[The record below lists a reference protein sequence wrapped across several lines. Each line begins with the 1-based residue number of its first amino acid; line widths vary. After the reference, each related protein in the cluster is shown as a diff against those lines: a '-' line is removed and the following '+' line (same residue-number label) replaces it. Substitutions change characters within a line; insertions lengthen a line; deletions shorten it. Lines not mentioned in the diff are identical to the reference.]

1 MIRTAAASVAA
12 VAAVALSS
20 SVAHAQPTVTEEE
33 ARQVAAVVVEELTK
47 EDVVPYQAKLFSF
60 IAGYHGDVA
69 GFGELR
75 AGFGKGKFKRS
86 MTLPSVTM
94 YRVELAV
101 RGAYGRTDS
110 IAASLLGGW
119 GKVSYLGITLE
130 AGVDAHL
137 APGDVAVG
145 PIGSIG
151 FRVGP
156 VGLHTSVWTHVTGD
170 ESDSGIVVGLGFT
183 KGDFMSPADVAKAR
197 AKERVKLEL
206 QQRGIPLPP

>member
-1 MIRTAAASVAA
+1 MSRSAVVVAA
-12 VAAVALSS
+12 LALSTS
-20 SVAHAQPTVTEEE
+20 TAHAQPAISDEE
-33 ARQVAAVVVEELTK
+33 AKAVADVIVEELTK
-47 EDVVPYQAKLFSF
+47 EDTVPIKAKVFSF

-94 YRVELAV
+94 YRVGLAV
-101 RGAYGRTDS
+101 RGAYGRDDS
-110 IAASLLGGW
+110 IAASLLGGF
-119 GKVSYLGITLE
+119 GMVSYLGITLD
-130 AGVDAHL
+130 GGLDVHV
-137 APGDVAVG
+137 APGDLAFG
-145 PIGSIG
+145 PIVSLG

-156 VGLHTSVWTHVTGD
+156 VGLHSSFWTHTGGD
-170 ESDSGIVVGLGFT
+170 KTVAGVAFGLGFT

-206 QQRGIPLPP
+206 KEHGIPVP